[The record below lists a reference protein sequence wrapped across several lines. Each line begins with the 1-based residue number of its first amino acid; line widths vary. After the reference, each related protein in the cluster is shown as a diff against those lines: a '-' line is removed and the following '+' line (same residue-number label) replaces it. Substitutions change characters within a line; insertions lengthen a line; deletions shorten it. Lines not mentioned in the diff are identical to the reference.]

1 MRIND
6 FQINYMNHI
15 QWKDEQL
22 DILVCWWTLCSLQ
35 QTTGRGTLNIMNFL
49 LKCAIQHGNPLVTWS
64 YLNQY

>member
-1 MRIND
+1 MKFTLSQNSVKGQVIYLCLMRIND

-49 LKCAIQHGNPLVTWS
+49 
-64 YLNQY
+64 